1 MSSSK
6 KSSSKKSSSMSPS
19 SAVSVKDL
27 DELVVQSP
35 RGASEAVIV
44 ESVDGPMVV
53 VPNTE
58 NLLRVPVEGPMD
70 SYTNSNARQQ
80 RLAMW
85 RAREPVRVNIS
96 PRARWSSSS
105 EGRRKKTRKF
115 RQARMRDRPPTP
127 RATVTYPRL
136 RRPPVV
142 PARERDWVRRNI
154 PAYYIQRY
162 REGIEGREGR
172 EGMDLSPISPS
183 SADLRRYMEDSALWG
198 DSSSSGPMHS
208 PRTRSS
214 TSRRSS
220 SSRSPRRPMVRINP
234 PRIGRVFMDKAPMIA
249 PPPAGRPRTRNRQHG
264 FQGDDNHR
272 RYHREWRKTRKELNR
287 QFGIRIPK
295 GSSSSSSTSSSS
307 SRHS

>member
-115 RQARMRDRPPTP
+115 PAAIMRDRPPTP
-127 RATVTYPRL
+127 RAT
-136 RRPPVV
+136 VV

-154 PAYYIQRY
+154 PAYYSQRH
-162 REGIEGREGR
+162 REGIEGI

-183 SADLRRYMEDSALWG
+183 SADLRRYMEDRSLWG
-198 DSSSSGPMHS
+198 DSSRS
-208 PRTRSS
+208 RTRSS
-214 TSRRSS
+214 TSRRSSGSRRSSSPRRSS

-249 PPPAGRPRTRNRQHG
+249 PPPVGRPRTRNRQHG